1 MANSLSEYWS
11 DKYVESKAELIKGQK
26 VIEALADMIIDLQ
39 DENKELK
46 IALEK
51 EKKVNNLLIK
61 SKKVSVIK
69 IKRVETKKRPVT
81 AVTKRRG

>member
-26 VIEALADMIIDLQ
+26 VIETLADMIIDLQ

>member
-1 MANSLSEYWS
+1 MANNLSEYWS
-11 DKYVESKAELIKGQK
+11 DKYVESQVELIKGQK
-26 VIEALADMIIDLQ
+26 VIETLADMIIDLQ

-51 EKKVNNLLIK
+51 EKEVNNLLIK